1 MLAMS
6 AELRIDKEF
15 ESLCPKLTE
24 EELKLLTEQIEADGC
39 RDAIVTWANH
49 DDTIIDGFNRYKI
62 CRKRGLGFKTRALT
76 FASRADVIN
85 WMVKNQIGR
94 RNLNETQRAAL
105 AARMVTAKEGN
116 SANLQ
121 STTAAKAAE
130 ICNVSPRSVADAKKV
145 FAQGSPALQEAIKQ
159 GDVAVSAAAVI
170 VELPKAEQ
178 TKAVKNGTVSEVAK
192 EVKAKKSKIEGGTAF
207 PVDQIEAADAQT
219 AKEDQTDSLNGI
231 VPDDLLDVF
240 SQCRKWQ
247 QAMSFVSSAKKTV
260 TEFKDHRA
268 AMFLDFQ
275 ELDRLLSQARVNL
288 KFAMPYTECPKC
300 RRKLDKKCPHCK
312 GQGWLNKAT
321 FTACASD
328 ADKGWLENRK

>member
-1 MLAMS
+1 M
-6 AELRIDKEF
+6 ELTVDKEF
-15 ESLCPKLTE
+15 EALCPKLTE
-24 EELKLLTEQIEADGC
+24 EEERLLTEAIDRDGC

-49 DDTIIDGFNRYKI
+49 DDIIIDGYNRYRI
-62 CRKRGLGFKTRALT
+62 CCKTGSGFKVKAMT
-76 FASRADVIN
+76 FANRGEVIN
-85 WMVKNQIGR
+85 WIIRNQIGR
-94 RNLNETQRAAL
+94 RNLNEAQRATL
-105 AARMVTAKEGN
+105 AAHLVTATVGK

-121 STTAAKAAE
+121 NITATKAAE

-145 FAQGSPALQEAIKQ
+145 IANGSPALKQAVKQ
-159 GDVAVSAAAVI
+159 GEVAVSAAAV
-170 VELPKAEQ
+170 VADLPKAEQ
-178 TKAVKNGTVSEVAK
+178 TKAVKNGTVAKVAK
-192 EVKAKKSKIEGGTAF
+192 ERKSKLAGGTEF

-219 AKEDQTDSLNGI
+219 AKEDQTDSLNGT

-247 QAMSFVSSAKKTV
+247 QAMNAVSQAKKTV

-275 ELDRLLSQARVNL
+275 ELDRLLTQARVNL

-300 RRKLDKKCPHCK
+300 RRKLKKDCPQCK
-312 GQGWLNKAT
+312 GEGWLNKAT

-328 ADKGWLENRK
+328 ADKAWLENRK